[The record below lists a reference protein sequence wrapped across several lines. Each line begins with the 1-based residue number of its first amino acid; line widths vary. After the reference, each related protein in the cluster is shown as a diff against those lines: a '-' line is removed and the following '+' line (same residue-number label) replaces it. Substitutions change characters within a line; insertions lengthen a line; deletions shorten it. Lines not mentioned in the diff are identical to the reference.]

1 MRVPSSLKSHAPG
14 RARLSARAARRLTLP
29 PLLIV
34 LLSIWLALPAAA
46 QTGGLVPETRQL
58 LRETEEALPRIEQD
72 YAGALRARNA
82 IEPLREALRARLQQL
97 ERRQRDFDQQVARL
111 GPKPAWDET
120 EAVAAQRRELAAL
133 QAAFEA
139 EYRPVLLAAQQ
150 SEQMW
155 HRLTEIRRTLFAK
168 RLTMNVASILD
179 PIFWRD
185 VATVELPRFAV
196 QTEQLLRSWA
206 DYVSS
211 HDTVEMGLALLA
223 CTVGLVLF
231 VLRLHRRIAE
241 RARTVE
247 AQAEAVTER
256 AALQRGAIVF
266 VMRALPLPL
275 AALLFAF
282 VARHLD
288 VAPPEVDEFLT
299 AVAIALLVL
308 GTARGA
314 MGALLAPRAARWRI
328 VRASD
333 DSAAAVTFMVV
344 GALDLYTA
352 GIIATSFQTLVGQ
365 RIETEIATIM
375 VLTVAMI
382 GLVAVGFRR
391 LDRAS
396 GPPAGFVTLDA
407 TWTRPIVSL
416 VCVAAGLCLAFG
428 YVALAGFLSGRLAM
442 SCLAVAVAI
451 LIVTTLDQLLDR
463 GQASQTR
470 AGAALA
476 AMLGLSHHAIDLA
489 GVALSGLTRL
499 AVIVTTGLIV
509 LAPWGLEYG
518 DVNPFGDFAAWFAT
532 TDLRS
537 GLGTFG
543 FALLAFVLGI
553 VGTKLVVDWM
563 DTALLPRTS
572 LDPSLRHS
580 IRTVL
585 GYAGFAVTALGALS
599 LMGINAQN
607 IAVIAGALSIG
618 IGFGLQ
624 SIVGNFVS
632 GLILLAERPVRVGDV
647 VVIKGEE
654 GRVQRISVRSTVIG
668 TFQQASVVIPNSD
681 LIASVVRNRNLA
693 NANLELRFTLV
704 LDHDADVARA
714 DAVVVTA
721 AEGHANVL
729 KTPKPRVLFVRIT
742 EIGQELEVRC
752 SADRFENKR
761 QVRSDL
767 HHRIAEAFRQEGLRF
782 ARYPHAMAALSTS
795 AQAEDTD

>member
-14 RARLSARAARRLTLP
+14 HARLSARAARRLTLP

-97 ERRQRDFDQQVARL
+97 ERRQRDLDQQVARL

-206 DYVSS
+206 DYVS
-211 HDTVEMGLALLA
+211 
-223 CTVGLVLF
+223 
-231 VLRLHRRIAE
+231 
-241 RARTVE
+241 
-247 AQAEAVTER
+247 
-256 AALQRGAIVF
+256 
-266 VMRALPLPL
+266 
-275 AALLFAF
+275 
-282 VARHLD
+282 
-288 VAPPEVDEFLT
+288 
-299 AVAIALLVL
+299 
-308 GTARGA
+308 
-314 MGALLAPRAARWRI
+314 
-328 VRASD
+328 
-333 DSAAAVTFMVV
+333 
-344 GALDLYTA
+344 
-352 GIIATSFQTLVGQ
+352 
-365 RIETEIATIM
+365 
-375 VLTVAMI
+375 
-382 GLVAVGFRR
+382 
-391 LDRAS
+391 
-396 GPPAGFVTLDA
+396 
-407 TWTRPIVSL
+407 
-416 VCVAAGLCLAFG
+416 
-428 YVALAGFLSGRLAM
+428 LAM
-442 SCLAVAVAI
+442 SCLAVAVAV
-451 LIVTTLDQLLDR
+451 LIVTTLDQLLGR

>member
-1 MRVPSSLKSHAPG
+1 MKSHAPG
-14 RARLSARAARRLTLP
+14 HARLSARAARRLTLP

-97 ERRQRDFDQQVARL
+97 ERRQRDLDQQVARL

-206 DYVSS
+206 DYVS
-211 HDTVEMGLALLA
+211 
-223 CTVGLVLF
+223 
-231 VLRLHRRIAE
+231 
-241 RARTVE
+241 
-247 AQAEAVTER
+247 
-256 AALQRGAIVF
+256 
-266 VMRALPLPL
+266 
-275 AALLFAF
+275 
-282 VARHLD
+282 
-288 VAPPEVDEFLT
+288 
-299 AVAIALLVL
+299 
-308 GTARGA
+308 
-314 MGALLAPRAARWRI
+314 
-328 VRASD
+328 
-333 DSAAAVTFMVV
+333 
-344 GALDLYTA
+344 
-352 GIIATSFQTLVGQ
+352 
-365 RIETEIATIM
+365 
-375 VLTVAMI
+375 
-382 GLVAVGFRR
+382 
-391 LDRAS
+391 
-396 GPPAGFVTLDA
+396 
-407 TWTRPIVSL
+407 
-416 VCVAAGLCLAFG
+416 
-428 YVALAGFLSGRLAM
+428 LAM
-442 SCLAVAVAI
+442 SCLAVAVAV
-451 LIVTTLDQLLDR
+451 LIVTTLDQLLGR